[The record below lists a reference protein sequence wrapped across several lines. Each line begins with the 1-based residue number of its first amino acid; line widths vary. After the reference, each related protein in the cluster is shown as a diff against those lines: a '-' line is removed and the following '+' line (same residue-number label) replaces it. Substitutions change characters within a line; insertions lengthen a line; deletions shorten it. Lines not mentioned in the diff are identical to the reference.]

1 MFADNARISHRQL
14 FRQIVLGLIGIY
26 TLAIPVFPEVSGRQ
40 GILCLLTAMAVYLLF
55 CIYFIRI
62 KTVMQNPRRYMGK
75 ILGSIFVFLYMSW
88 LWLMGVYLLLMTAR
102 ITDRFLIEGSVYWI
116 VIVLAGIVTYLGSH
130 QGLERRGRMAEVCFP
145 VFLFILAGMLCL
157 GILRMKSYYLGEL
170 GDLTLQGWLKG
181 SYQVFCVFLPFTFL
195 PVALGNVKKPGETG
209 KVMRGALFLVTG
221 ILMLCLLLLQG
232 SFGIGGY
239 EHSRYPMVEFMAG
252 IRIPGDFLER
262 VDIFWVAA
270 VMFSML
276 FALGGVFFYNHE
288 LLVRTDMEKG
298 APFLATGVVAAALIC
313 EKAQV
318 SPELFWKITGWFYGP
333 LFLLLLIYAGFAGKK
348 KSVFVKGAASLL
360 CMLPLSGCGV
370 SLENRAF
377 PLSMSAD
384 YKDGS
389 FELIYGIPG
398 LGEITGQGKN
408 QEEQPQA
415 ISYQGATP
423 KEAEEAFNRNQK
435 NYLDMGHMKIIL
447 LGKDLLENEDALFEF
462 LNYLEEKPSVAG
474 NIYVFSCEDVKAL
487 MSFDTQ
493 GGESVGDYLTGIL
506 ENNLEGKPKN
516 AVTLQDLYNRWHR
529 KEQLPQLLEA
539 ELVNKRPQIRQY
551 S

>member
-75 ILGSIFVFLYMSW
+75 ILGSVFVFLYMSW

-181 SYQVFCVFLPFTFL
+181 SYQVFCAFLPFTFL

-318 SPELFWKITGWFYGP
+318 SPELFWEITGWFYGP

-348 KSVFVKGAASLL
+348 KSVFVKGAAILL

>member
-75 ILGSIFVFLYMSW
+75 ILGSVFVFLYMSW

-181 SYQVFCVFLPFTFL
+181 SYQVFCAFLPFTFL

-239 EHSRYPMVEFMAG
+239 GHSRYPMVEFMAG

-318 SPELFWKITGWFYGP
+318 SPELFWEITGWFYGP

-348 KSVFVKGAASLL
+348 KSVFVKGAAILL

>member
-75 ILGSIFVFLYMSW
+75 ILGSVFVFFYMSW

-181 SYQVFCVFLPFTFL
+181 SYQVFCAFLPFTFL

-318 SPELFWKITGWFYGP
+318 SPELFWEITGWFYGP

-348 KSVFVKGAASLL
+348 KSVFVKGAAILL

-415 ISYQGATP
+415 ISYQGAIP

>member
-14 FRQIVLGLIGIY
+14 FRQIILGLIGIY

-40 GILCLLTAMAVYLLF
+40 GMLCLLTAMAVYLLF

-75 ILGSIFVFLYMSW
+75 ILGSVFVFLYMSW

-181 SYQVFCVFLPFTFL
+181 SYQVFCAFLPFTFL

-239 EHSRYPMVEFMAG
+239 EHRQYPMVEFMAG

-298 APFLATGVVAAALIC
+298 APFLAAGVVAAALIC

-348 KSVFVKGAASLL
+348 KSVFVKGTAILL

>member
-181 SYQVFCVFLPFTFL
+181 SYQVFCAFLPFTFL

-209 KVMRGALFLVTG
+209 TVMRGALFLVTG

-348 KSVFVKGAASLL
+348 KSVFVKGAAILL

>member
-14 FRQIVLGLIGIY
+14 FRQIVLGVIGIY
-26 TLAIPVFPEVSGRQ
+26 TLVIPIFPEVFGRQ
-40 GILCLLTAMAVYLLF
+40 GILCLLTVMAVYILF
-55 CIYFIRI
+55 FIYFIRI

-75 ILGSIFVFLYMSW
+75 IFGSIFVFLYMSW
-88 LWLMGVYLLLMTAR
+88 LWFMGVYLLLTTAR

-116 VIVLAGIVTYLGSH
+116 VIILAGAATYLGSH
-130 QGLERRGRMAEVCFP
+130 QGLERRGRMAEVCFS
-145 VFLFILAGMLCL
+145 VLAFIMGGMLCL
-157 GILRMKSYYLGEL
+157 GILRMKNYYLGEL
-170 GDLTLQGWLKG
+170 GSLTLQGWLKG
-181 SYQVFCVFLPFTFL
+181 SYQIFCAFLPFAFL

-221 ILMLCLLLLQG
+221 ILILCLLLLQG

-239 EHSRYPMVEFMAG
+239 EHRQYPMVEFMAG

-288 LLVRTDMEKG
+288 LLVRTDKEKA
-298 APFLATGVVAAALIC
+298 APFLAVGVVAAALIC
-313 EKAQV
+313 EKVQV
-318 SPELFWKITGWFYGP
+318 STELFWKLSGRFYGP
-333 LFLLLLIYAGFAGKK
+333 LFLLLLLYAGFAGRK
-348 KSVFVKGAASLL
+348 KSVFVKGVVIIL

-370 SLENRAF
+370 SLENREF

-384 YKDGS
+384 YKDGN

-415 ISYQGATP
+415 IS
-423 KEAEEAFNRNQK
+423 
-435 NYLDMGHMKIIL
+435 
-447 LGKDLLENEDALFEF
+447 
-462 LNYLEEKPSVAG
+462 
-474 NIYVFSCEDVKAL
+474 
-487 MSFDTQ
+487 
-493 GGESVGDYLTGIL
+493 
-506 ENNLEGKPKN
+506 
-516 AVTLQDLYNRWHR
+516 
-529 KEQLPQLLEA
+529 
-539 ELVNKRPQIRQY
+539 
-551 S
+551 

>member
-75 ILGSIFVFLYMSW
+75 ILGSVFVFLYMSW

-181 SYQVFCVFLPFTFL
+181 SYQVFCAFLPFTFL

-318 SPELFWKITGWFYGP
+318 SPELFWEITGWFYGP

-348 KSVFVKGAASLL
+348 KSVFVKGAAILL

-384 YKDGS
+384 YKNGS

>member
-75 ILGSIFVFLYMSW
+75 ILGSVFVFLYMSW

-170 GDLTLQGWLKG
+170 GDLTLQGWVKG
-181 SYQVFCVFLPFTFL
+181 SYQVFCAFLPFTFL

-348 KSVFVKGAASLL
+348 KSVFVKGAAILL

>member
-40 GILCLLTAMAVYLLF
+40 GILCLFTAMAVYLLF

-75 ILGSIFVFLYMSW
+75 ALGSIFVFLYMSW
-88 LWLMGVYLLLMTAR
+88 LWLMGVYLLLIIVR

-116 VIVLAGIVTYLGSH
+116 VIVLTSAVTYLGSH

-145 VFLFILAGMLCL
+145 VFLFILGGMLCL
-157 GILRMKSYYLGEL
+157 GILRIKSYYLGEL
-170 GDLTLQGWLKG
+170 GDLTLRGWLKG
-181 SYQVFCVFLPFTFL
+181 SYQVFCAFLPFAFL
-195 PVALGNVKKPGETG
+195 PVTLGNVKKPGETG

-221 ILMLCLLLLQG
+221 VLILCLLLLQG

-239 EHSRYPMVEFMAG
+239 EHRQYPMVEFMAG

-298 APFLATGVVAAALIC
+298 APFVAMGIMTIALIC
-313 EKAQV
+313 EKMQIPA
-318 SPELFWKITGWFYGP
+318 EIFWKLTGWFYGP
-333 LFLLLLIYAGFAGKK
+333 LFLLLLLYAGVAGRK
-348 KSVFVKGAASLL
+348 KSVFLKGAAILL

-370 SLENRAF
+370 SLENREF

-384 YKDGS
+384 YKDGK

-423 KEAEEAFNRNQK
+423 REAEAAFNRNQK
-435 NYLDMGHMKIIL
+435 NYLDMGHMKTVL
-447 LGKDLLENEDALFEF
+447 LGKGLMENEDALFEF

-474 NIYVFSCEDVKAL
+474 NIYVFSCEDVRAL

-493 GGESVGDYLTGIL
+493 GGESVGDYLAGIL
-506 ENNLEGKPKN
+506 ENNLEGKPKD
-516 AVTLQDLYNRWHR
+516 AVTLQDLYNGWHR
-529 KEQLPQLLEA
+529 KEKLPKLLEA

>member
-75 ILGSIFVFLYMSW
+75 ILGSVFVFLYMSW

-157 GILRMKSYYLGEL
+157 GILRMKSYYLGEV

-181 SYQVFCVFLPFTFL
+181 SYQVFCAFLPFTFL

-348 KSVFVKGAASLL
+348 KSVFVKGAAILL

>member
-14 FRQIVLGLIGIY
+14 FRQIVLGVIGIY
-26 TLAIPVFPEVSGRQ
+26 TLVIPIFPEVFGRQ

-75 ILGSIFVFLYMSW
+75 ILGSVFVFLYMSW

-181 SYQVFCVFLPFTFL
+181 SYQVFCAFLPFTFL

-232 SFGIGGY
+232 SFGIGAY

-318 SPELFWKITGWFYGP
+318 SPELFWEITGWFYGP

-348 KSVFVKGAASLL
+348 KSVFVKGAAILL

>member
-14 FRQIVLGLIGIY
+14 FRQIILGLIGIY

-75 ILGSIFVFLYMSW
+75 ILGSVFVFLYMSW

-181 SYQVFCVFLPFTFL
+181 SYQVFCAFLPFTFL

-239 EHSRYPMVEFMAG
+239 EHRQYPMVEFMAG

-348 KSVFVKGAASLL
+348 KSVFVKGAAILL

>member
-75 ILGSIFVFLYMSW
+75 ILGSVFVFLYMSW

-181 SYQVFCVFLPFTFL
+181 SYQVFCAFLPFTFL

-318 SPELFWKITGWFYGP
+318 SPELFWEITGWFYGP

-348 KSVFVKGAASLL
+348 KSVFVKGAAILL

-408 QEEQPQA
+408 QEEQSQA

>member
-75 ILGSIFVFLYMSW
+75 ILGSVFVFLYMSW

-157 GILRMKSYYLGEL
+157 GILRMKSYYLCEL

-181 SYQVFCVFLPFTFL
+181 SYQVFCAFLPFTFL

-318 SPELFWKITGWFYGP
+318 SPELFWEITGWFYGP

-348 KSVFVKGAASLL
+348 KSVFVKGAAILL

-398 LGEITGQGKN
+398 LGEITGLGKN

>member
-75 ILGSIFVFLYMSW
+75 ILGSVFVFLYMSW

-181 SYQVFCVFLPFTFL
+181 SYQVFCAFLPFTFL

-318 SPELFWKITGWFYGP
+318 SPELFWEITGWFYGP

-348 KSVFVKGAASLL
+348 KSVFVKGAAILL

-539 ELVNKRPQIRQY
+539 ELVNKRPQIRQ
-551 S
+551 SS

>member
-14 FRQIVLGLIGIY
+14 FRQIVLGVIGIY
-26 TLAIPVFPEVSGRQ
+26 TLVIPIFPEVFGRQ

-75 ILGSIFVFLYMSW
+75 ILGSVFVFLYMSW

-170 GDLTLQGWLKG
+170 GDLTLHGWLKG
-181 SYQVFCVFLPFTFL
+181 SYQVFCAFLPFTFL

-348 KSVFVKGAASLL
+348 KSVFVKGAAILL

>member
-75 ILGSIFVFLYMSW
+75 ILGSVFVFLYMSW
-88 LWLMGVYLLLMTAR
+88 LWLMGMYLLLMTAR

-181 SYQVFCVFLPFTFL
+181 SYQVFCAFLPFTFL

-239 EHSRYPMVEFMAG
+239 EHRRYPMVEFMAG

-298 APFLATGVVAAALIC
+298 APFLAAGVVAAALIC

-318 SPELFWKITGWFYGP
+318 SPELFWEITGWFYGP

-348 KSVFVKGAASLL
+348 KSVFVKGAAILL

>member
-75 ILGSIFVFLYMSW
+75 ILGSVFVFLYMSW

-181 SYQVFCVFLPFTFL
+181 SYQVFCAFLPFTFL

-348 KSVFVKGAASLL
+348 KSVFVKGAAILL

-377 PLSMSAD
+377 PLSMSAN

>member
-26 TLAIPVFPEVSGRQ
+26 TLAIPVFPEVAGRQ

-75 ILGSIFVFLYMSW
+75 ILGSVFVFLYMSW

-181 SYQVFCVFLPFTFL
+181 SYQVFCAFLPFTFL

-348 KSVFVKGAASLL
+348 KSVFVKGAAILL

>member
-75 ILGSIFVFLYMSW
+75 ILGSVFVFLYMSW

-181 SYQVFCVFLPFTFL
+181 SYQVFCAFLPFTFL

-318 SPELFWKITGWFYGP
+318 SPELFWEITGWFYGP
-333 LFLLLLIYAGFAGKK
+333 LFLILLIYAGFAGKK
-348 KSVFVKGAASLL
+348 KSVFVKGAAILL

>member
-75 ILGSIFVFLYMSW
+75 ILGSVFVFLYMSW

-181 SYQVFCVFLPFTFL
+181 SYQVFCAFLPFTFL

-232 SFGIGGY
+232 SFEIGGY

-348 KSVFVKGAASLL
+348 KSVFVKGAAILL

>member
-75 ILGSIFVFLYMSW
+75 ILGSVFVFLYMSW

-130 QGLERRGRMAEVCFP
+130 QGLERRGRMAEVCFS

-181 SYQVFCVFLPFTFL
+181 SYQVFCAFLPFTFL

-318 SPELFWKITGWFYGP
+318 SPELFWEITGWFYGP

-348 KSVFVKGAASLL
+348 KSVFVKGAAILL

>member
-75 ILGSIFVFLYMSW
+75 ILGSVFVFLYMSW

-170 GDLTLQGWLKG
+170 GDLTLYGWLKG
-181 SYQVFCVFLPFTFL
+181 SYQVFCAFLPFTFL

-318 SPELFWKITGWFYGP
+318 SPELFWEITGWFYGP

-348 KSVFVKGAASLL
+348 KSVFVKGAAILL

>member
-75 ILGSIFVFLYMSW
+75 ILGSVFVFLYMSW

-181 SYQVFCVFLPFTFL
+181 SYQVFCAFLPFTFL

-209 KVMRGALFLVTG
+209 KVVRGALFLVTG

-348 KSVFVKGAASLL
+348 KSVFVKGAAILL

>member
-26 TLAIPVFPEVSGRQ
+26 TLAIPVFQEVSGRQ

-75 ILGSIFVFLYMSW
+75 ILGSVFVFLYMSW

-181 SYQVFCVFLPFTFL
+181 SYQVFCAFLPFTFL

-318 SPELFWKITGWFYGP
+318 SPELFWEITGWFYGP

-348 KSVFVKGAASLL
+348 KSVFVKGAAILL

-516 AVTLQDLYNRWHR
+516 TVTLQDLYNRWHR

>member
-75 ILGSIFVFLYMSW
+75 ILGSVFVFLYMSW

-181 SYQVFCVFLPFTFL
+181 SYQVFCAFLPFTFL

-348 KSVFVKGAASLL
+348 KSVFVKGAAILL

-415 ISYQGATP
+415 IFYQGATP